1 LVVHNI
7 CLVDTNSL
15 CTPRA
20 MKSASAVSCSSCSYC
35 DAIRVKGTPYP
46 LFRVWEL
53 AVSFLGLPP
62 LPLVPREDT
71 KSQANS
77 PTAERSGLQT
87 RIATTESVSL
97 CVRMRN

>member
-1 LVVHNI
+1 
-7 CLVDTNSL
+7 
-15 CTPRA
+15 

-46 LFRVWEL
+46 LFHVWEL

-77 PTAERSGLQT
+77 PNGRTIWIADTHRDGKRFIVHADEKLTAFLEL
-87 RIATTESVSL
+87 ESAIHACGELV
-97 CVRMRN
+97 